1 MPREGLSIHWYTNDN
16 FELSMNT
23 IEITFND
30 KHCLTKELIEI
41 SMNTKNTMLCIYY
54 RKYLVLTYKN
64 LDTYLVNTKVKTN
77 EVQWYSLSPLCI
89 PPTRGQTL
97 PSREVPF
104 SFLSIQ

>member
-1 MPREGLSIHWYTNDN
+1 
-16 FELSMNT
+16 MNT

-41 SMNTKNTMLCIYY
+41 SMNTMLCIYC

-77 EVQWYSLSPLCI
+77 EITMVYNEPPLYSPHARAVVASTC
-89 PPTRGQTL
+89 G
-97 PSREVPF
+97 SFFF
-104 SFLSIQ
+104 S

>member
-1 MPREGLSIHWYTNDN
+1 
-16 FELSMNT
+16 MNT

-41 SMNTKNTMLCIYY
+41 PMNTKNTMLCIYY

-77 EVQWYSLSPLCI
+77 EITMVYNEPPLYSPHARAVVAS
-89 PPTRGQTL
+89 TL
-97 PSREVPF
+97 GSFFF
-104 SFLSIQ
+104 S